1 MGPVI
6 RLDKSNAERRPTRE
20 GSRAVDDAV
29 DAALARWNDRVAATP
44 SGSAAPGPPPNS
56 RERRGRRPAAS
67 PAPAVDDGGLEYIE
81 QLLSSPLGR
90 AWVED
95 SSVTAALPPPQPTT
109 EGVVASLPRRKVY
122 APSTGSLGVP
132 SMATSSGVSV
142 SSLRVLSRLFV
153 WTWGYL
159 RFYLGSALDALLGRS
174 SLSRSATRF
183 RLILESLGSTFIKLG
198 QQLAVRA
205 DMLPYEYCEELS
217 KMLDR
222 VQPFPAE
229 QAIAIIERRTGKRIG
244 EIFEVFDPTPI
255 GSASL
260 ACVYQAILKGGEKVA
275 VKVRRPGIRETLAAD
290 LRAFSLLTWLAELL
304 SFLRS
309 GTSKN
314 LRYELSGMLL
324 EETDFRREARFTE
337 IFRLEAERNGQS
349 YITAPRVYAHLSS
362 DEVLVTEFVSGVF
375 LSEVLSVMDRGDQ
388 ETLAMMRSRG
398 IHPEEVARRLV
409 MAFNWETMENVLF
422 HADPHP
428 ANIVVKPDNSLVFI
442 DFGSCGRF
450 GSKTKRQWR
459 QFHYYLA
466 NEDVAA
472 MTDIAVAMLEP
483 LPPID
488 LDAFKKE
495 VELLYWDWLYAM
507 KSDTSEWW
515 EKASGVMWMK
525 FIAVSRRYRVPINL
539 DTLKGLR
546 VTFLFDTIVFRL
558 DRELDLSKEYGRYAK
573 DAGKRAR
580 KRVTKALR
588 RRALRGP
595 GDNEFVAWEELGNMG
610 EQMKGRIQHFLDSP
624 RHNFMAVIDKAY
636 YGLMVLLQA
645 VGIGIALHLVLV
657 LIFSAYNNLSGRNL
671 SLWSTITTFA
681 KHPLYQLVPLAVILI
696 AIRKVL
702 DRVSDPD
709 VRNRN

>member
-1 MGPVI
+1 MAPVI
-6 RLDKSNAERRPTRE
+6 RLDKARAERRTSEE
-20 GSRAVDDAV
+20 GKRVVDDAV
-29 DAALARWNDRVAATP
+29 DAALARWSDR
-44 SGSAAPGPPPNS
+44 AAPAPGGPTTTSKPRNS
-56 RERRGRRPAAS
+56 GQRRARRPAAS
-67 PAPAVDDGGLEYIE
+67 AAAPAVDNDGLQYID

-90 AWVED
+90 AWVD
-95 SSVTAALPPPQPTT
+95 DPSLKAAAPPPPPTA
-109 EGVVASLPRRKVY
+109 EGVVAPLPRRQVY

-132 SMATSSGVSV
+132 SMATSTGVSV
-142 SSLRVLSRLFV
+142 SFLRVLSRLFV

-159 RFYLGSALDALLGRS
+159 RYYFGNAVDLLLGRS

-183 RLILESLGSTFIKLG
+183 RLILESLGSTFVKLG

-222 VQPFPAE
+222 VKPFPAE
-229 QAIAIIERRTGKRIG
+229 EAIAIIERRSGKRIG
-244 EIFEVFDPTPI
+244 EIFDVFDPTPI

-260 ACVYQAILKGGEKVA
+260 ACVYQAILKGGDKVA

-375 LSEVLSVMDRGDQ
+375 LSELLSVMDRDDQ
-388 ETLAMMRSRG
+388 PTLASMRARG
-398 IHPEEVARRLV
+398 IHPEVVAKRLV

-428 ANIVVKPDNSLVFI
+428 ANIVVKNDNGLVFI

-558 DRELDLSKEYGRYAK
+558 DRDLDLSEEYGHYASRRCV
-573 DAGKRAR
+573 AEPFAAQATTSSWPGKRCGTWASR
-580 KRVTKALR
+580 
-588 RRALRGP
+588 
-595 GDNEFVAWEELGNMG
+595 
-610 EQMKGRIQHFLDSP
+610 
-624 RHNFMAVIDKAY
+624 
-636 YGLMVLLQA
+636 
-645 VGIGIALHLVLV
+645 
-657 LIFSAYNNLSGRNL
+657 
-671 SLWSTITTFA
+671 
-681 KHPLYQLVPLAVILI
+681 
-696 AIRKVL
+696 
-702 DRVSDPD
+702 
-709 VRNRN
+709 